1 VLWLSLSCIH
11 SVKSL
16 FNTRDKKLRP
26 RMRKQ
31 KDDFITFY
39 EFKPISL
46 FSFFFRDNS
55 ESVFIIFLVDSFDVL
70 LLFFFFNQRCLP
82 F

>member
-1 VLWLSLSCIH
+1 
-11 SVKSL
+11 
-16 FNTRDKKLRP
+16 
-26 RMRKQ
+26 MRKQ

-46 FSFFFRDNS
+46 FSFFFRDNN

-70 LLFFFFNQRCLP
+70 LLFFFFNQRCFP